1 MRIVIYGIGAL
12 GSLFGAK
19 LTPHADVTLVGRWP
33 DQLKALAAGPLHVV
47 NPDGTEEQVKLRAT
61 GYELLDPGYDVALI
75 LTKGS
80 GTKSAA
86 ECAASVLAPDGIALT
101 LQNGVGNLEVI
112 AQHVGADRAA
122 LGTTTQGGAM
132 AGPGVLHIGGTG
144 VTILATRPSIEKPI
158 HALADCLNTAGLVT
172 EVVDDISALVWGKL
186 AINAAINPLT
196 ALLRIPNGALLDSEQ
211 TRSLMADAAKE
222 VAAVAAAQGITL
234 PFDAAA
240 RAEEVA
246 RLTAPN
252 RSSMLQDALRG
263 ARTEIETISGEVMRQ
278 GQRLDVPTP
287 ANAMLYHLI
296 RAMEDL
302 RQDSD

>member
-1 MRIVIYGIGAL
+1 
-12 GSLFGAK
+12 
-19 LTPHADVTLVGRWP
+19 VGRWA
-33 DQLKALAAGPLHVV
+33 DQIKALAAGPLRVV
-47 NPDGTEEQVKLRAT
+47 YPDATEEQVTLRAT
-61 GYELLDPGYDVALI
+61 GYELLGSDYDVALI
-75 LTKGS
+75 LTKAA
-80 GTKSAA
+80 GTKAAA
-86 ECAASVLAPDGIALT
+86 ECAAGVLAPDGIALT
-101 LQNGVGNLEVI
+101 LQNGVGNLEII
-112 AQHVGADRAA
+112 AQEVGTDRAA
-122 LGTTTQGGAM
+122 LGVTTQGGAM
-132 AGPGVLHIGGTG
+132 AGPGVLHVGGTG
-144 VTILATRPSIEKPI
+144 VTILATRPPIEKQI
-158 HALADCLNTAGLVT
+158 HALADCLNAAGLVT
-172 EVVDDISALVWGKL
+172 EIVEDISALVWGKL

-222 VAAVAAAQGITL
+222 VAAVAAAQGIKL

-278 GQRLDVPTP
+278 GQKLGVPTP